1 MPESDTH
8 SKTIFSRGGGQRGSV
23 ARFLRYYKLRLF
35 SRNNRLKT
43 ALRKLPLYSGAI
55 VGLITV
61 SLLLYEV
68 LWALVDLDVRR
79 DFFEYG
85 ISIEELWFDFCLC
98 STFCLLSLS
107 YSYLLAKILKR
118 FVGNVAI
125 RWSLFS
131 LSILIANIAT
141 AALST
146 SLLDYWFEYVSNDEI
161 RAENFFV
168 FGFVITFTTSS
179 FVFITLGRATIES
192 EQKRREAEL
201 CTVKAQLEPH
211 FLMNTIGQLSEMA
224 IANPAATAASLHQL
238 SDLYRYIIDAS
249 SNNMTTVDEELMFL
263 HDHVALMQL
272 RFGKSV
278 EVEVGSEVYGTYG
291 WLLPMSLQLLVEN
304 AFKHNRKSL
313 EHPVVVRIA
322 LDGDYIV
329 VANDLQPLTM
339 PLSTTHK
346 GLENIGCRLSA
357 LTDRKLL
364 VKETATQF
372 IVRLPI
378 IKPKLT
384 DESIDH

>member
-8 SKTIFSRGGGQRGSV
+8 SKTIFRRGDGQRGGV
-23 ARFLRYYKLRLF
+23 ARFLRYYKLRLYT
-35 SRNNRLKT
+35 RNAKVRAMLGKILFI
-43 ALRKLPLYSGAI
+43 ALLI
-55 VGLITV
+55 VV
-61 SLLLYEV
+61 SWLLYEV
-68 LWALVDLDVRR
+68 LWCLVDLDVRR
-79 DFFEYG
+79 DFLEYG
-85 ISIEELWFDFCLC
+85 IENYELTFDICLC
-98 STFCLLSLS
+98 AAFCLLSLS
-107 YSYLLAKILKR
+107 YSYLLSKALKR
-118 FVGNVAI
+118 FVGNITI
-125 RWSLFS
+125 RWTLFS

-201 CTVKAQLEPH
+201 STFKAQLEPH

-224 IANPAATAASLHQL
+224 AVNPAATAASLHQL

-263 HDHVALMQL
+263 HDYVALMQL

-278 EVEVGSEVYGTYG
+278 DVEVSSEVYGVYG

-304 AFKHNRKSL
+304 AFKHNRKSQ
-313 EHPVVVRIA
+313 EHPVVVRIT

-364 VKETATQF
+364 VTETATQF

-378 IKPKLT
+378 IKPKLI